1 VSDTGKKETL
11 SLGGGARRLEM
22 RKGSETGTVAA
33 RSGKGRKTVQVEVR
47 RKRAPARPGQAKP
60 TEAAATPAPEPA
72 APAPEV
78 VEEKAAPVAEPAAP
92 TPPAP
97 ERKRLD
103 TKTRHVLQSLSDEEK
118 AARARALGNARAADQ
133 AARSRAEENARRRAE
148 QEARLAAE
156 REASERRRQEEESR
170 RKTEEEAKL
179 QAERDAER
187 RLQQEKAAEEAAAA
201 KTAKPKP
208 AAGKRDGDAGAAEAT
223 PEESRRRRGPVERRP
238 VPTPRTRTEPRRRTG
253 RLTVSDAL
261 SGKEE
266 RTRSLASMRRERE
279 RRKLEQRQSMP
290 EPPGKVVRDVVVP
303 ESITVQELANRM
315 AERAVD
321 VIKVLMGM
329 GVMATVNQVLDADT
343 AELIVAEFGHNLRR
357 VSAAD
362 VEIGL
367 RGDEDEEA
375 NLQPRAPVV
384 TVMGHVDHG
393 KTSLLDAIRQSDV
406 VSGEAGGITQHI
418 GAYQV
423 ETPSGGRITFIDTP
437 GHEAFTAMRA
447 RGAKVTDLVVLV
459 VAADDGV
466 MPQTVEAINHAKAAE
481 VPIIVAVNKIDLPDA
496 NPNRVKQELLQHEVI
511 HEDVGG
517 DVQVIEVSALK
528 KLGLDRLEEA
538 ILLQAE
544 FLELKA
550 NPDRTAEGIVVEAQ
564 LDRGRGPVA
573 TVLIQRGTLRVG
585 DVFVAGSESGK
596 VRAMIGSHGENMEE
610 AGPSV
615 PVEVL
620 GLDGT
625 PHAGDEFTAVENEG
639 RAREVADY
647 RRNLIRDK
655 RAVAG
660 ARGTLE
666 QMFDQIKAGERQE
679 LPLIV
684 KGDVQG
690 SVEAII
696 GAVDR
701 LGTDEV
707 RARVL
712 HSGVGGITESDIELA
727 RASGALVIGFNVR
740 ANAQARDLARRE
752 SIDISYY
759 SIIYEL
765 VDDLKKAMSGM
776 LAPEMRETS
785 IGRAEVLEV
794 FNITKVGKIAGC
806 RVVEG
811 LVRKGCRARHLRDDI
826 VIHDGPIKTLRRF
839 KEDVNEVR
847 EGTECGIALEN
858 TQDLQVGDQLEFYEV
873 EEIERSL

>member
-11 SLGGGARRLEM
+11 SLGGGTRRLEM
-22 RKGSETGTVAA
+22 RKGGETGTVAT

-47 RKRAPARPGQAKP
+47 RKRSPARSSQAKP
-60 TEAAATPAPEPA
+60 AEAAAPAPEPA
-72 APAPEV
+72 VTEPVVEKPAPEAP
-78 VEEKAAPVAEPAAP
+78 EAEAKAAPAA
-92 TPPAP
+92 
-97 ERKRLD
+97 ERKPLD
-103 TKTRHVLQSLSDEEK
+103 TKTRHVLHSLSDEEK
-118 AARARALGNARAADQ
+118 AARARALGNAQAADQ

-156 REASERRRQEEESR
+156 REASEQRRIEEEDR
-170 RKTEEEAKL
+170 RKAEEEARR
-179 QAERDAER
+179 QAEQEAER
-187 RLQQEKAAEEAAAA
+187 RLQREKAAEEAAAA
-201 KTAKPKP
+201 AKAKTAP
-208 AAGKRDGDAGAAEAT
+208 AARRPGET
-223 PEESRRRRGPVERRP
+223 TTTEEPRRRRAPAPDRRQ
-238 VPTPRTRTEPRRRTG
+238 VAPRARTEPRRRGG
-253 RLTVSDAL
+253 RLTVTDAL
-261 SGKEE
+261 SGDNE

-290 EPPGKVVRDVVVP
+290 EPPSKVVRDVVVP
-303 ESITVQELANRM
+303 ETITVQELANRM
-315 AERAVD
+315 AERSVD

-329 GVMATVNQVLDADT
+329 GVMATVNQTIDADT

-367 RGDEDEEA
+367 RGEEDVEE
-375 NLQPRAPVV
+375 NLKPRAPVV

-393 KTSLLDAIRQSDV
+393 KTSLLDAIRQADV

-423 ETPSGGRITFIDTP
+423 ETAGGDKITFIDTP

-447 RGAKVTDLVVLV
+447 RGAKVTDLVILV

-481 VPIIVAVNKIDLPDA
+481 VPIIVAVNKVDLPDA

-511 HEDVGG
+511 HEEVGG
-517 DVQVIEVSALK
+517 DVQVVEVSALQK
-528 KLGLDRLEEA
+528 MGLDRLEEA

-544 FLELKA
+544 LLELKA
-550 NPDRTAEGIVVEAQ
+550 NPDRSAEGVIVEAK

-596 VRAMIGSHGENMEE
+596 VRAMIGSHGESVEE

-620 GLDGT
+620 GLGGT
-625 PHAGDEFTAVENEG
+625 PQAGDEFTAVENEG
-639 RAREVADY
+639 RAREVSDY
-647 RRNLIRDK
+647 RRSLVRDK

-666 QMFDQIKAGERQE
+666 QMFDQIKAGELQE
-679 LPLIV
+679 LPLVV

-696 GAVDR
+696 GAVER

-707 RARVL
+707 KARVL
-712 HSGVGGITESDIELA
+712 HSGVGGITESDVELA
-727 RASGALVIGFNVR
+727 RASGAMMIGFNVR

-752 SIDISYY
+752 NIDISYY

-785 IGRAEVLEV
+785 IGRAELLEV
-794 FNITKVGKIAGC
+794 FNISKVGRIAGC
-806 RVVEG
+806 RITEG
-811 LVRKGCRARHLRDDI
+811 LVRKGCRARLLRDDI
-826 VIHDGPIKTLRRF
+826 IIHDGPMKTLKRF

-858 TQDLQVGDQLEFYEV
+858 YQDLQVGDQMEFYEV